1 MTDAERLVGVWLLP
15 NEGTRTAEFHSDG
28 SLTYTIHL
36 GDRAL
41 VLELTWRL
49 AGGMIVSSPPSV
61 PSQEERSAYHFEG
74 PDTLVLD
81 HGDESFTYIRNVSGS
96 PQL

>member
-1 MTDAERLVGVWLLP
+1 MTWVMTDTELLVGVWVLP
-15 NEGTRTAEFHSDG
+15 DEQTRRAEFHADG

-49 AGGMIVSSPPSV
+49 EGGMIVSGPPSV

-74 PDTLVLD
+74 CDTLVLD
-81 HGDESFTYIRNVSGS
+81 HGGELFTYVRRVSE
-96 PQL
+96 